1 MKCKKF
7 YSILATLAIVCSQAV
22 VPAFATE
29 TTINGD
35 WIDTSSMTPVY
46 ESESVT
52 TTNYGA
58 VFSEDCAG
66 DSIMEFSVEMKGNY
80 QIHSYYNNPYFNG
93 VLIQTS
99 WGNKNATTGLTN
111 QENGKHIQYHYYN
124 TSTAKAANGS
134 SIE

>member
-80 QIHSYYNNPYFNG
+80 QI
-93 VLIQTS
+93 Q
-99 WGNKNATTGLTN
+99 
-111 QENGKHIQYHYYN
+111 
-124 TSTAKAANGS
+124 
-134 SIE
+134 